1 MVHNIQSHQ
10 LTPLFC
16 CCLCGDS
23 CASTVPIGIP
33 MWQVP
38 LLDMRRFH
46 LLLAGASWM
55 GEYGDPDSDDWDF
68 LQQYSPYHN
77 IDPETSYPPIL

>member
-1 MVHNIQSHQ
+1 
-10 LTPLFC
+10 
-16 CCLCGDS
+16 
-23 CASTVPIGIP
+23 